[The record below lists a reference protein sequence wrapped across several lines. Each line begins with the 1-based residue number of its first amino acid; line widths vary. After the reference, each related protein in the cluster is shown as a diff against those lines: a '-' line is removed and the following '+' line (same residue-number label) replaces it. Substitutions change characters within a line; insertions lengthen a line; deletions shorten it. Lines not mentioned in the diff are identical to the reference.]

1 MNYSKLQLTATNSNA
16 ICFSIFPRKNQ
27 DLKRNCFPMFRI
39 DALHI
44 YHLYFHTAFG
54 LKFMFGPTVVTHA
67 SIHFRYVCTWFEVRC
82 VKMWEIV
89 VIEPVS
95 SQHTSKRMLPFP
107 MKNDRVLFEWLNE
120 TVCHSVTFY
129 QFKITT
135 FVNRLNWS
143 DKTIFIRSFSL
154 DNWVKFPCP
163 EGFFVLPLWLLLH
176 SCCCYFDSVP
186 VDFDD

>member
-39 DALHI
+39 DALNISLIFSYRIWSQVYVWPHSRNSCFDPLSI
-44 YHLYFHTAFG
+44 CVHL
-54 LKFMFGPTVVTHA
+54 VQ
-67 SIHFRYVCTWFEVRC
+67 C
-82 VKMWEIV
+82 VKMWENV

-107 MKNDRVLFEWLNE
+107 MKNDRFSFEWLNE

-143 DKTIFIRSFSL
+143 DKTIFIR
-154 DNWVKFPCP
+154 
-163 EGFFVLPLWLLLH
+163 
-176 SCCCYFDSVP
+176 
-186 VDFDD
+186 